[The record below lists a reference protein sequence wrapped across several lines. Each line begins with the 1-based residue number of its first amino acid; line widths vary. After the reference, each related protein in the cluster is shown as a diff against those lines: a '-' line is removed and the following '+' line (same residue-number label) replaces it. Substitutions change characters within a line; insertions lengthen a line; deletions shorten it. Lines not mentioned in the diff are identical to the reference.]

1 MRKKITKKVKLCPL
15 LNQNCLKKGCEIYNE
30 MLDRCDISL
39 VAYNLYLLTITMK
52 EKLEFDRETDE

>member
-1 MRKKITKKVKLCPL
+1 MRKKTIKKAKLCPL

-39 VAYNLYLLTITMK
+39 VAYNLYQLAIAMK
-52 EKLEFDRETDE
+52 EKLEFNREADE